1 MQAYDLRE
9 TDSMGDH
16 QTPETPLPPDPRRAW
31 ARLDRATR
39 DAAYD
44 NNGAVPDA
52 AAQAAARNAASAA
65 YRAAHPAALDIPY
78 APAPRTAFDLYPAAD
93 PAAPCLVFIHGGYWQ
108 RNSRDLFACLAEGPA
123 AAGWSVAMPGHTLAP
138 EASLTRIVAEIGLA
152 LDWLAEHGPAQGI
165 AGPLVL
171 AGWSAGAHLAAM
183 QLHHPAVAAGLA
195 ISGVYELGPIR
206 DTGLNEALRLTDAE
220 VAGLSPLR
228 RPVVAKPLAI
238 AYGTAERPALVHDA
252 RDFHALR
259 SAHHAPGDLLP
270 VAGAEHF
277 SILNELR
284 RPGGALVRAAR
295 DLVAGLSDGGPS
307 A

>member
-1 MQAYDLRE
+1 MRADP
-9 TDSMGDH
+9 S
-16 QTPETPLPPDPRRAW
+16 PLPPDPRRDW
-31 ARLDRATR
+31 SRLDRAAR

-44 NNGAVPDA
+44 NNAAVPDA

-65 YRAAHPAALDIPY
+65 YRAAHPGALDIPY
-78 APAPRTAFDLYPAAD
+78 APAPRTALDLYPATN

-108 RNSRDLFACLAEGPA
+108 RNSPDLFACFAEGTA

-138 EASLTRIVAEIGLA
+138 EASLTQIVEEIGLC
-152 LDWLAEHGPAQGI
+152 LDWLAEHGPAHGV
-165 AGPLVL
+165 AGPLVI

-183 QLHHPAVAAGLA
+183 QLHHPAVVAGLA

-206 DTGLNEALRLTDAE
+206 DTGLNDALSLTDAE
-220 VAGLSPLR
+220 VAALSPLR
-228 RPVVAKPLAI
+228 LPVMGKPLAI
-238 AYGTAERPALVHDA
+238 AYGSAERPALVHDA

-259 SAHHAPGDLLP
+259 STHHAPGPLVP

-284 RPGGALVRAAR
+284 RPGGVLVRAAI
-295 DLVAGLSDGGPS
+295 DLIEGRHA
-307 A
+307 

>member
-1 MQAYDLRE
+1 MRADP
-9 TDSMGDH
+9 S
-16 QTPETPLPPDPRRAW
+16 PLPPDPRHDW
-31 ARLDRATR
+31 SRLDRAAR

-44 NNGAVPDA
+44 NNAAVPDA

-65 YRAAHPAALDIPY
+65 YRAAHSGALDIPY
-78 APAPRTAFDLYPAAD
+78 APAPRTAFDLYPAENS
-93 PAAPCLVFIHGGYWQ
+93 AAPCLVFIHGGYWQ
-108 RNSRDLFACLAEGPA
+108 RNSRDLFACFAEGPA

-138 EASLTRIVAEIGLA
+138 EASLTRIVEEIGLA
-152 LDWLAEHGPAQGI
+152 LDWLAENGPAHGI

-183 QLHHPAVAAGLA
+183 QLHHPAVVAGLA

-206 DTGLNEALRLTDAE
+206 DTGLNGALSLTDAE
-220 VAGLSPLR
+220 VATLSPLR
-228 RPVVAKPLAI
+228 LPVVGKPLAI
-238 AYGTAERPALVHDA
+238 AYGSAERPALVHDA

-259 SAHHAPGDLLP
+259 SARHAPGPLVP

-284 RPGGALVRAAR
+284 RPGGVLVRAAI
-295 DLVAGLSDGGPS
+295 DLIDGRE

>member
-1 MQAYDLRE
+1 MRADP
-9 TDSMGDH
+9 S
-16 QTPETPLPPDPRRAW
+16 PLPPDPRHDW
-31 ARLDRATR
+31 SRLDRAAR

-44 NNGAVPDA
+44 NNAAVPDA

-65 YRAAHPAALDIPY
+65 YRAAHPGALDIPY
-78 APAPRTAFDLYPAAD
+78 APAPRTAFDLYPAENS
-93 PAAPCLVFIHGGYWQ
+93 AAPCLVFIHGGYWQ
-108 RNSRDLFACLAEGPA
+108 RNSRDLFACFAEGPA

-138 EASLTRIVAEIGLA
+138 EASLTRIVEGIGLA
-152 LDWLAEHGPAQGI
+152 LDWLAEHGPAHGI

-183 QLHHPAVAAGLA
+183 QLHHPAVVAGLA

-206 DTGLNEALRLTDAE
+206 DTGLNGALSLTDAE
-220 VAGLSPLR
+220 VATLSPLR
-228 RPVVAKPLAI
+228 LPVVGKPLAI
-238 AYGTAERPALVHDA
+238 AYGSAERPALVHDA

-259 SAHHAPGDLLP
+259 SARHAPGPLLP

-284 RPGGALVRAAR
+284 RPGGVLVRAAI
-295 DLVAGLSDGGPS
+295 DLIDGRE

>member
-1 MQAYDLRE
+1 MGVDHRQAV
-9 TDSMGDH
+9 
-16 QTPETPLPPDPRRAW
+16 PPDPRLDW
-31 ARLDRATR
+31 ARLDRAAR

-44 NNGAVPDA
+44 NNAAVPDA
-52 AAQAAARNAASAA
+52 AAQGAARNAASAA
-65 YRAAHPAALDIPY
+65 YRAAHPDALDVPY
-78 APAPRTAFDLYPAAD
+78 DAAPRTAFDLYPAAD
-93 PAAPCLVFIHGGYWQ
+93 PAAPCLVFLHGGYWQ

-123 AAGWSVAMPGHTLAP
+123 AAGWSVAMPGYTLAP
-138 EASLTRIVAEIGLA
+138 EASLTRIVEEIGTS
-152 LDWLAEHGPAQGI
+152 LDWLAEHGPAHGI

-171 AGWSAGAHLAAM
+171 SGWSAGAHLAAM

-206 DTGLNEALRLTDAE
+206 DTGLNDALKLTDAE
-220 VAGLSPLR
+220 VADLSPQRL
-228 RPVVAKPLAI
+228 PVVGKPMTI
-238 AYGTAERPALVHDA
+238 AYGSAERPALVHDA
-252 RDFHALR
+252 RAFHALR
-259 SAHHAPGDLLP
+259 SANHALGALLP

-295 DLVAGLSDGGPS
+295 ELVEGIS

>member
-1 MQAYDLRE
+1 
-9 TDSMGDH
+9 MGADH
-16 QTPETPLPPDPRRAW
+16 PRAIPPPPDPRYRW
-31 ARLDRATR
+31 SRLDGAAR

-44 NNGAVPDA
+44 NNAAVPDA

-65 YRAAHPAALDIPY
+65 YRAAHPGTLDIPY
-78 APAPRTAFDLYPAAD
+78 ASAPRTAFDLYPAAD
-93 PAAPCLVFIHGGYWQ
+93 PSAPCLVFIHGGYWQ
-108 RNSRDLFACLAEGPA
+108 RNSRDLFACFAEGPA

-138 EASLTRIVAEIGLA
+138 EASLTRIVDEIGMA
-152 LDWLAEHGPAQGI
+152 LDWLVEHGPRHGI
-165 AGPLVL
+165 GGPVVL

-206 DTGLNEALRLTDAE
+206 DTGLNGALALTDAE
-220 VAGLSPLR
+220 VADLSPLR
-228 RPVVAKPLAI
+228 LPVVPKPLAI
-238 AYGTAERPALVHDA
+238 AYGSAERPALVHDA

-259 SAHHAPGDLLP
+259 SALHAPGPLLP

-284 RPGGALVRAAR
+284 RPGGALVRAAI
-295 DLVAGLSDGGPS
+295 DLLEGAS

>member
-1 MQAYDLRE
+1 MSRDVTGAAHPRGL
-9 TDSMGDH
+9 
-16 QTPETPLPPDPRRAW
+16 PLPPDPRCDW
-31 ARLDRATR
+31 SRLDRAAR

-44 NNGAVPDA
+44 NNAAVPDS
-52 AAQAAARNAASAA
+52 AAQATARNTASAA
-65 YRAAHPAALDIPY
+65 YRAAHPGALDIPY
-78 APAPRTAFDLYPAAD
+78 GPAPRTAIDLYPAKT
-93 PAAPCLVFIHGGYWQ
+93 PSAPCLVFIHGGYWQ

-138 EASLTRIVAEIGLA
+138 EASLTRIVDEIGRA
-152 LDWLAEHGPAQGI
+152 LDWLSEHGPRHGI

-183 QLHHPAVAAGLA
+183 QLHHPAVVAGLA

-206 DTGLNEALRLTDAE
+206 DTGLNDALRLTDAE

-228 RPVVAKPLAI
+228 LPVVAKPLAI
-238 AYGTAERPALVHDA
+238 AYGTAERPALVNDA
-252 RDFHALR
+252 RDFHARR
-259 SAHHAPGDLLP
+259 SAHHAPGPLLP

-284 RPGGALVRAAR
+284 RPGGALVRAAS
-295 DLVAGLSDGGPS
+295 DLLEGVPA
-307 A
+307 

>member
-1 MQAYDLRE
+1 MRADP
-9 TDSMGDH
+9 S
-16 QTPETPLPPDPRRAW
+16 PLPPDPRHDW
-31 ARLDRATR
+31 SRLDRAAR

-44 NNGAVPDA
+44 NNAAVPDA

-65 YRAAHPAALDIPY
+65 YRAAHPGALDIPY
-78 APAPRTAFDLYPAAD
+78 DDAPGTALDLYPAEN

-108 RNSRDLFACLAEGPA
+108 RNSRDLFACFAEGPA

-138 EASLTRIVAEIGLA
+138 EASLTRIVEEIGLC
-152 LDWLAEHGPAQGI
+152 LDWLTAHGSAHGI

-183 QLHHPAVAAGLA
+183 QLHHPAVVAGLA

-206 DTGLNEALRLTDAE
+206 DTGLNDALSLTDAE
-220 VAGLSPLR
+220 VAALSPLR
-228 RPVVAKPLAI
+228 LPVMGKPLAI
-238 AYGTAERPALVHDA
+238 AYGSAERPALVHDA

-259 SAHHAPGDLLP
+259 SAHHAPGPLVP

-284 RPGGALVRAAR
+284 RPGGVLVRAAI
-295 DLVAGLSDGGPS
+295 DLIDGRE

>member
-1 MQAYDLRE
+1 MRADP
-9 TDSMGDH
+9 S
-16 QTPETPLPPDPRRAW
+16 PLPPDPRHDW
-31 ARLDRATR
+31 SCLDRAAR

-44 NNGAVPDA
+44 NNAAVPDA

-65 YRAAHPAALDIPY
+65 YRAAHPGALDIPY
-78 APAPRTAFDLYPAAD
+78 ASAPRTALDLYPAAN

-108 RNSRDLFACLAEGPA
+108 RNSRDLFACFAEGPA

-138 EASLTRIVAEIGLA
+138 EASLTQIVEEIGLA
-152 LDWLAEHGPAQGI
+152 LDWLAEHGPAHGLS
-165 AGPLVL
+165 GPLVL

-183 QLHHPAVAAGLA
+183 QLHHPAVVAGLA

-206 DTGLNEALRLTDAE
+206 DTGLNQALSLTDAE
-220 VAGLSPLR
+220 VAALSPLR
-228 RPVVAKPLAI
+228 LPVVGKPLAI

-259 SAHHAPGDLLP
+259 SAHHAPGPLLP

-277 SILNELR
+277 SILSELR
-284 RPGGALVRAAR
+284 RPGGVLMRAAI
-295 DLVAGLSDGGPS
+295 DLIEGRHA
-307 A
+307 

>member
-1 MQAYDLRE
+1 MRADP
-9 TDSMGDH
+9 S
-16 QTPETPLPPDPRRAW
+16 PLPPDPRHDW
-31 ARLDRATR
+31 SRLDRAAR

-44 NNGAVPDA
+44 NNAAVPDA
-52 AAQAAARNAASAA
+52 AAQAAARNAASVA
-65 YRAAHPAALDIPY
+65 YRAAHPGALDIPY
-78 APAPRTAFDLYPAAD
+78 APAPRTALDLYPAKN

-108 RNSRDLFACLAEGPA
+108 RNSRDLFACFAEGPA

-138 EASLTRIVAEIGLA
+138 EASLTRIVDEIGLC
-152 LDWLAEHGPAQGI
+152 LDWLAEHGPAHGI
-165 AGPLVL
+165 AGPLVI

-183 QLHHPAVAAGLA
+183 QLHHPAVVAGLA

-206 DTGLNEALRLTDAE
+206 DTGLNQALSLTDAE
-220 VAGLSPLR
+220 VAALSPLR
-228 RPVVAKPLAI
+228 LPVVGKPLAI
-238 AYGTAERPALVHDA
+238 AYGSAERPALVHDA

-259 SAHHAPGDLLP
+259 SAHHAPGPLLP

-284 RPGGALVRAAR
+284 RPSGVLMRAAI
-295 DLVAGLSDGGPS
+295 DLIDGRE

>member
-1 MQAYDLRE
+1 
-9 TDSMGDH
+9 MGAD
-16 QTPETPLPPDPRRAW
+16 PSPLPPDPRRDW
-31 ARLDRATR
+31 SRLDGAAR

-44 NNGAVPDA
+44 NNAAVPDA

-65 YRAAHPAALDIPY
+65 YRAAHAGALDIPY
-78 APAPRTAFDLYPAAD
+78 GDAPGTALDLYPAKN

-108 RNSRDLFACLAEGPA
+108 RNSRDLFACFAQGPA

-138 EASLTRIVAEIGLA
+138 GASLTRIVDEIGQA
-152 LDWLAEHGPAQGI
+152 LDWLAAHGPAHGI
-165 AGPLVL
+165 GGPLVL

-183 QLHHPAVAAGLA
+183 QLAHPAVVAGLA

-206 DTGLNEALRLTDAE
+206 DTGLNRALSLTDAE
-220 VAGLSPLR
+220 VATLSPLR
-228 RPVVAKPLAI
+228 GPVVGKPLAI

-259 SAHHAPGDLLP
+259 SAHHVPGALIP
-270 VAGAEHF
+270 IAGAEHF

-284 RPGGALVRAAR
+284 RPGGALVRAAI
-295 DLVAGLSDGGPS
+295 DLVEGVRA
-307 A
+307 